1 MNDEEYKI
9 HYYKRFEKEPKY
21 THALVVCKEHIG
33 EILTDAGVRIKASYN
48 GLLIQYQC
56 KDGRKLTALVHSRE
70 QYIIELYRISTIAES
85 EHPELIKVIE
95 EPKKANF
102 IMEEES
108 DKRRK
113 N

>member
-9 HYYKRFEKEPKY
+9 RYYKRFKKEPRY
-21 THALVVCKEHIG
+21 AHALVVCKEHIG

-56 KDGRKLTALVHSRE
+56 KDGRKLTALVHSCE
-70 QYIIELYRISTIAES
+70 QYIMELYRISTIAES

-95 EPKKANF
+95 EPKKPNF

-113 N
+113 D